1 MTRPYARSI
10 APHWLL
16 RLLALVAMSAQLVV
30 AFAPLAEGRDSRMA
44 SHVESGGSP
53 AHFVHNE
60 ATCPACQARSIHG
73 TTSTPEVPLFATP
86 VRATTGTEVVDG
98 GVVGVDYTQSNPR
111 APPTVI

>member
-1 MTRPYARSI
+1 MSRPHAFSI

-30 AFAPLAEGRDSRMA
+30 AFAPLAEGHDSGMA

-73 TTSTPEVPLFATP
+73 TTSRPEVPLLAVP
-86 VRATTGTEVVDG
+86 VRATAATEVVDVTVFAG
-98 GVVGVDYTQSNPR
+98 EYTQSNPR
-111 APPTVI
+111 APPLRV